1 MNGQVLGPRWL
12 VWPNLQTWLFVAM
25 ELSWIAALLM
35 LLDAT
40 AGRNAGPLLAV
51 VCLAY
56 PLALV
61 VDGGVRR
68 MAAGQ
73 RSWFAGHAVA
83 LASFALVAFMLVA
96 PSVIAEWR
104 AAGFRV
110 DWLVE
115 DVTGRHSLM
124 VLSGAFFCWARGVM
138 LAGKRLDAHAVALGF
153 QIGLLVLLL
162 VLAIGQGLEHDQG
175 GLVWLAVGFIGFGL
189 ATLWHLRA
197 SAGPGGG
204 GGSTRNPASAVA
216 GIAAVMVVGLLA
228 SAVVDRS
235 VLDILLLLLMRG
247 LEAAG
252 SFIAWLLSFLPE
264 PEPEAFE
271 IPEPEG
277 GGAIP
282 AAPREPVLR
291 GPDWMRR
298 IFSTL
303 FFGTIA
309 VVLAIILLGNLR
321 GLIAWLRKPR
331 RLTLG
336 LDYDRSSHGLGDT
349 LRQLWSALTGILTSA
364 MAALAAFAARL
375 GRRERTSQHARR
387 AYLRLL
393 RDLDNR
399 GWPRERHETPSDYAR
414 RMRGVWPGPGG
425 DLALAGKLY
434 DGQRYGDAADPP
446 EGRFAKLR
454 RKLRRSLNL
463 VRYKEHDPYA
473 QDGNRD

>member
-1 MNGQVLGPRWL
+1 MSEQATGPRWL
-12 VWPNLQTWLFVAM
+12 EWPSLQTWLFVAM
-25 ELSWIAALLM
+25 ELSWIAALL
-35 LLDAT
+35 LLMDAA
-40 AGRNAGPLLAV
+40 AGRDGGPLFATV
-51 VCLAY
+51 ALAY

-61 VDGGVRR
+61 LDGGIRR
-68 MAAGQ
+68 IATDQ
-73 RSWFAGHAVA
+73 RGWFAGHAVA
-83 LASFALVAFMLVA
+83 LASFVLVAFLLIA
-96 PSVIAEWR
+96 PGAVAEWR
-104 AAGFRV
+104 TAAFRV
-110 DWLVE
+110 DWLI
-115 DVTGRHSLM
+115 DDATGRQGLI
-124 VLSGAFFCWARGVM
+124 LLAGALFCWARGVM

-162 VLAIGQGLEHDQG
+162 LLGIGQGLEHEQG
-175 GLVWLAVGFIGFGL
+175 ALLWLSLAFIGFGL
-189 ATLWHLRA
+189 ATLWHVRA
-197 SAGPGGG
+197 SSGPAQA
-204 GGSTRNPASAVA
+204 GGSTRNPSSAIA
-216 GIAAVMVVGLLA
+216 GIAAVLVIGLLA

-235 VLDILLLLLMRG
+235 VLDILLALLMRG
-247 LEAAG
+247 LETAG
-252 SFIAWLLSFLPE
+252 SFIAWLFSFLPE

-271 IPEPEG
+271 LPEPEG

-331 RLTLG
+331 RLTPG
-336 LDYDRSSHGLGDT
+336 LDFDRSSHGLGDT
-349 LRQLWSALTGILTSA
+349 LRQFFSA
-364 MAALAAFAARL
+364 MARLFKSAFTALGAFATRPMRRQ
-375 GRRERTSQHARR
+375 GRTQNTRRT
-387 AYLRLL
+387 YLRLL

-399 GWPRERHETPSDYAR
+399 GWPRQEHETPSDYAR

-434 DGQRYGDAADPP
+434 DAQRYGDAGDRPD
-446 EGRFAKLR
+446 GRFTKLR

-463 VRYKEHDPYA
+463 VRYK
-473 QDGNRD
+473 